1 MRRLNILTWHVH
13 GNYLLYLSQTP
24 HEFFLPVKPGL
35 PEGYAGRAGTF
46 PWPNNVHEVPADQV
60 RAMGFDCILFQSR
73 KNYEE
78 DQYQILSSWQQKL
91 PRIYLEHDPPQENPT
106 NQRHWVDDPNVLLV
120 HVTPFNQLM
129 WDSGRTPTRVI
140 DHGVRLMQ
148 EVRYTGEL
156 KRGIVVINH
165 LQQRGR
171 RLGVDVFEQTRKH
184 VPLDLVGMEAE
195 GLDGLFEVQPPKLP
209 AFMAQYRFFFNPIR
223 WTSMGLAVI
232 EAMMIGLPI
241 IGLATTEMSAA
252 IENGVS
258 GYVKTDASRLVEHMQ
273 DLIRNPKEARRLG
286 EGARRYAMERFNI
299 HRFVRDWNVAFGLV
313 TAHSASLSPSFI
325 YQFPEPLGVL
335 A

>member
-1 MRRLNILTWHVH
+1 MRRLKILTWHVH

-24 HEFFLPVKPGL
+24 HEFYLPVRPGS
-35 PEGYAGRAGTF
+35 PEGYTGRAGAF
-46 PWPNNVHEVPADQV
+46 PWPDNVHEVPADQV
-60 RAMGFDCILFQSR
+60 RALDLDCILFQSR

-120 HVTPFNQLM
+120 HVTPFNRLM

-140 DHGVRLMQ
+140 DHGVFLMQ
-148 EVRYTGEL
+148 DVCYTGEL
-156 KRGIVVINH
+156 QRGIVVINH

-184 VPLDLVGMEAE
+184 IPLDLVGMEAE
-195 GLDGLFEVQPPKLP
+195 EMDGLFEVQPPKLP
-209 AFMAQYRFFFNPIR
+209 AFMARYRFFFNPIR

-232 EAMMIGLPI
+232 EAMMVGLPI

-252 IENGVS
+252 IQNGVS
-258 GYVKTDASRLVEHMQ
+258 GFVKTDVSPLIEHML
-273 DLIRNPKEARRLG
+273 DLIRHPEEARRLG
-286 EGARRYAMERFNI
+286 EGARRYATERFNI
-299 HRFVRDWNVAFGLV
+299 HRFVRDWNAAFGLV
-313 TAHSASLSPSFI
+313 TVNPVSLRPSFI
-325 YQFPEPLGVL
+325 HQFAEPLGVS